1 MIRRLKY
8 KKIFYRDLELNFARN
23 YCRTIHITVKPD
35 GNIYYVVP
43 YGTDDLTIDRFL
55 DEKYNW
61 IVKSVEKFKIKNDSD
76 NADNYKNT
84 FENREVTKYEKK
96 ELEYKIYNYIKKYEP
111 LLSVKVEKFSLRKM
125 KTLWGS
131 CSYQKRTIRFNTK
144 LYFKSDEFVEYIVL
158 HEMCH
163 ILVPNHSQKFY
174 SIVAR
179 YMPNYKS
186 IKKNSINN

>member
-8 KKIFYRDLELNFARN
+8 KKIIYRDLELNFARN
-23 YCRTIHITVKPD
+23 YCRTMHITVKSD

-43 YGTDDLTIDRFL
+43 YGTDEILINKFL
-55 DEKYNW
+55 DEKYDW
-61 IVKSVEKFKIKNDSD
+61 IVKSVEKFKNKNDSD
-76 NADNYKNT
+76 NIDNKNV
-84 FENREVTKYEKK
+84 FDNREVTKYQKK

-131 CSYQKRTIRFNTK
+131 CSCQQRTIRFNTR
-144 LYFKSDEFVEYIVL
+144 LYFKDDEFIEYIVL
-158 HEMCH
+158 HEMVH
-163 ILVPNHSQKFY
+163 ILVPNHSKKFY
-174 SIVAR
+174 NIVAR